1 MTDALIK
8 MKRKKNREYNKH
20 RQSYKYLEL
29 KRIYKEMLSK
39 AKKKFYRRNISKLR
53 TSNPRL
59 FYSHVKSVTG
69 SGCRLALAPA
79 KYFTQHI
86 STCWHRKFT
95 Q

>member
-1 MTDALIK
+1 MYL
-8 MKRKKNREYNKH
+8 NKPYYEVFGAAQLT
-20 RQSYKYLEL
+20 RLEFYLAVNWDKICMSFCFVL
-29 KRIYKEMLSK
+29 NTLVINWL
-39 AKKKFYRRNISKLR
+39 LR
-53 TSNPRL
+53 L
-59 FYSHVKSVTG
+59 EQEVQISHVKSVTG